1 MDGTAAGA
9 MRTVWY
15 RFRCTLPARW
25 TGYLALALLLGLVGG
40 VAVGSAAAARRTEA
54 AFPAYLASTNPSD
67 LTVLTGLSEGPGQPG
82 YDPALIKRIAALPGV
97 RHVASYAGLN
107 VALLGPNGS
116 PSPSEAQVV
125 GPLPGS
131 VDGEFFGTDRATV
144 VEGRMADPGR
154 ADEVV
159 MDAKGPPAPVAV
171 GDKATLGFYTNAQ
184 LGELQAGNTHVT
196 PARRVS
202 VTIVGK
208 VVYSSEEA
216 QDDIDTQRNGG
227 ALFTPALTRLLAGC
241 CASFTQTAVQV
252 EGGAARVPAVEAE
265 IQRALPPGF
274 PVEFYVTALTT
285 AKAQRSI
292 APTSIAL
299 AVFAGIAGL
308 VALVIAGQAISRLS
322 RRGAADVAVLRSLG
336 ASRAVTVAD
345 GLPGVLGA
353 ALAGSLLAGAVA
365 VCLSPVAPLGAVRAV
380 YPYRGFAVD
389 WTALGAGCG
398 LLFVAAT
405 AVAVTCGWRRPRPRP
420 AGPRPAGAGLGA
432 ALARAAHALRL
443 PLPAT
448 EGIRLA
454 VGRADSGA
462 GAASLRPVIAG
473 TAVAA
478 VVAMATVTFGASL
491 GALVSAPA
499 RYGWNW
505 TFDLSSGQTVIDRA
519 QAAKVL
525 NADPAVASWTGI
537 YYGTVR
543 IDRLTVP
550 VIGMSPGAPIAP
562 PVLSGSTLTS
572 RGQVVLGAAT
582 LAALGKHA
590 GDVVTVTGD
599 GGHRSGRLT
608 IAGTATLPSLGVAGT
623 LHTEMGTGAV
633 LDFALIPGAQA
644 SHPNEILVRLRP
656 GADAAAARARLQR
669 QLVPANN
676 GGVVSGVLRPAEITD
691 YRSLGTAP
699 ALLAGALALGAAA
712 SLWLTLLSSVRHR
725 RSELA
730 VLKTLGLVR
739 QELTRVVAW
748 QAATVVAAGI
758 IVGVPLGIALGRAL
772 WTLFATQIDVVPSPV
787 VPAAE
792 VALIAAGALVAAVL
806 VALVPGRAAA
816 RTPAAALFRAE

>member
-1 MDGTAAGA
+1 
-9 MRTVWY
+9 MRVVWY
-15 RFRCTLPARW
+15 RFRCTLRARW
-25 TGYLALALLLGLVGG
+25 TGYVALTLLLGLVGG
-40 VAVGSAAAARRTEA
+40 VAVGSAAAARRTAA

-67 LTVLTGLSEGPGQPG
+67 LTVLTGLANGPGQAG
-82 YDPALIKRIAALPGV
+82 YDPALVKRIAALPGV
-97 RHVASYAGLN
+97 RHVTSYAGLN

-116 PSPSEAQVV
+116 PSQNEAQVV

-154 ADEVV
+154 ANEVV
-159 MDAKGPPAPVAV
+159 MDAKGPPAPVHV
-171 GDKATLGFYTNAQ
+171 GERVTLGFYTNAQ
-184 LGELQAGNTHVT
+184 LAQMEAGDTHVT
-196 PARRVS
+196 PVRRVN

-208 VVYSSEEA
+208 VIYSSEEA

-227 ALFTPALTRLLAGC
+227 ALFTPALTRQLAGC
-241 CASFTQTAVQV
+241 CATATETAVQV
-252 EGGAARVPAVEAE
+252 DGGAAGVTAVEAE

-308 VALVIAGQAISRLS
+308 VAVVIAGQAIGRLS
-322 RRGAADVAVLRSLG
+322 RRGAPDVAVLRSLG
-336 ASRAVTVAD
+336 APRAVIVGD
-345 GLPGVLGA
+345 GLPGILGA
-353 ALAGSLLAGAVA
+353 ALAGSLLAGVVA
-365 VCLSPVAPLGAVRAV
+365 VCLSPVAPLGAIRAV
-380 YPYRGFAVD
+380 YPYRGTAFD

-398 LLFVAAT
+398 LLFLAAT
-405 AVAVTCGWRRPRPRP
+405 AVAVVCGWRRARPQPSVPRP
-420 AGPRPAGAGLGA
+420 AATGLGV
-432 ALARAAHALRL
+432 ALARAAQGVRL

-478 VVAMATVTFGASL
+478 VVAVATVTFGASV
-491 GALVSAPA
+491 GALVSTPA

-505 TFDLSSGQTVIDRA
+505 TFDLSSGQPTYID
-519 QAAKVL
+519 QGHAAKVL
-525 NADPAVASWTGI
+525 NADPAVAAWTGI
-537 YYGTVR
+537 YYGTAR
-543 IDRLTVP
+543 IDGLTVP

-562 PVLSGSTLTS
+562 PVLSGHALAGS
-572 RGQVVLGAAT
+572 GQVVLGAAT
-582 LAALGKHA
+582 LAALHKRV
-590 GDVVTVTGD
+590 GDVVTVTD
-599 GGHRSGRLT
+599 GPHPSQVT

-633 LDFALIPGAQA
+633 LDFSLIPGAVA
-644 SHPNEILVRLRP
+644 SQPNEILVRLRP
-656 GADAAAARARLQR
+656 GADAAAAQVRLQL
-669 QLVPANN
+669 LVPTAN
-676 GGVVSGVLRPAEITD
+676 GGAVSGMQRPAEITD
-691 YRSLGTAP
+691 YGSLGTAP

-712 SLWLTLLSSVRHR
+712 SLWLTLMSSVRHR

-730 VLKTLGLVR
+730 ILKTLGLVR
-739 QELTRVVAW
+739 NELTRVVAW
-748 QAATVVAAGI
+748 QAATVVVTGL
-758 IVGVPLGIALGRAL
+758 IVGVPLGIALGRFL
-772 WTLFATQIDVVPSPV
+772 WTLFATQLDVLPSPV
-787 VPAAE
+787 VPASE

-806 VALVPGRAAA
+806 VAFVPGRAAA
-816 RTPAAALFRAE
+816 RTPAAALLRAE

>member
-1 MDGTAAGA
+1 

-15 RFRCTLPARW
+15 RFRCTLRARW

-97 RHVASYAGLN
+97 RHVTSYAGLN

-116 PSPSEAQVV
+116 PSPNEAQVV

-171 GDKATLGFYTNAQ
+171 GDTATLGFYTNAQ
-184 LGELQAGNTHVT
+184 LAELQAGNTHVP

-252 EGGAARVPAVEAE
+252 EGGAVVVPAVEAE

-308 VALVIAGQAISRLS
+308 VALVIAGQTISRLS

-365 VCLSPVAPLGAVRAV
+365 VCLSPVAPLGAIRAV
-380 YPYRGFAVD
+380 YPYRGFAFD

-405 AVAVTCGWRRPRPRP
+405 AIAVGFGWRRARPRP

-432 ALARAAHALRL
+432 ALARAAQGLRL

-519 QAAKVL
+519 QAGKVL
-525 NADPAVASWTGI
+525 NADPAVAAWTGV

-543 IDRLTVP
+543 IDKLTVP
-550 VIGMSPGAPIAP
+550 VIGMSPGAPIM
-562 PVLSGSTLTS
+562 LSGHALTG

-582 LAALGKHA
+582 LAALHKHA
-590 GDVVTVTGD
+590 GDVVTVTD
-599 GGHRSGRLT
+599 GGPRSYQLT
-608 IAGTATLPSLGVAGT
+608 IAGTATLPSLGVSGT

-633 LDFALIPGAQA
+633 LDFSLIPGAQA
-644 SHPNEILVRLRP
+644 SKPNEILVRLRP
-656 GADAAAARARLQR
+656 GADAAAARARLQ
-669 QLVPANN
+669 QLVPASN

-730 VLKTLGLVR
+730 ILKTLGLVR
-739 QELTRVVAW
+739 QELTQVVAW

-758 IVGVPLGIALGRAL
+758 VVGVPLGIALGRAL

-816 RTPAAALFRAE
+816 RTPAAALLRAE